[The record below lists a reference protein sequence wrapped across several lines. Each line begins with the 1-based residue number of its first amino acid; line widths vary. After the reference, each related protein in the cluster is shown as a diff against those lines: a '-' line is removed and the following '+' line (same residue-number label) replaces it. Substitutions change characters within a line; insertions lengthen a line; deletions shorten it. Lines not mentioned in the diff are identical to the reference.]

1 MKNLGFLFFFSFVL
15 LISCKDKP
23 AEVTD
28 AANNPT
34 EPDAVELSE
43 NQILYNEVMKIH
55 DEVMPKMNDIHKKK
69 TELKNMLKDN
79 ADLPA
84 AEKTSIEQRIARLDS
99 ANESMM
105 IWMREFEPI
114 PDSMGEE
121 KAKAYLEGEMEK
133 VKKVRERILKALEE

>member
-1 MKNLGFLFFFSFVL
+1 MKYFVFLFLIVVL
-15 LISCKDKP
+15 IGCKEKP
-23 AEVTD
+23 AELTD

-43 NQILYNEVMKIH
+43 NQVLYNEVMKIH
-55 DEVMPKMNDIHKKK
+55 DEVMPKMNDIHKRK
-69 TELKNMLKDN
+69 TELKNRLKDK

-84 AEKTSIEQRIARLDS
+84 DEKTLIEQRIARLDS
-99 ANESMM
+99 ANEGMM

-121 KAKAYLEGEMEK
+121 KAKAYLESEMDK
-133 VKKVRERILKALEE
+133 VKKVRENILKALEED